1 MRPSQIGFTL
11 IELLIVI
18 GIVSLLGAVLVP
30 QFIPVQDAA
39 NAVGDAANLRIH
51 HGWLQAYE
59 RKHGSLPME
68 GGYRFVMATWT
79 SGVVAPTE
87 ENFDRFFTPGPAR
100 QNDLT
105 YADLRK
111 RVQRGDNPWPTLD
124 AVDSASTHY
133 VGRSRQH
140 LRTRQQGPG
149 EAWMADDN
157 EGAWNLRDGT
167 LNVLLCDGNVRTYS
181 FAQLQ
186 ELFSVGAFDAQNPV
200 VTHGQDSPVPACR
213 TLANEPK

>member
-18 GIVSLLGAVLVP
+18 GIVSLLVAVLGP

-39 NAVGDAANLRIH
+39 YGVADAANLRTH
-51 HGWLQAYE
+51 HGWLLTYE

-79 SGVVAPTE
+79 SGVAAPTE

-111 RVQRGDNPWPTLD
+111 RVARGENPWPDLE

-140 LRTRQQGPG
+140 LKTRQQSPG

-167 LNVLLCDGNVRTYS
+167 LNVLLCDGTVRTYS
-181 FAQLQ
+181 FPQLQ
-186 ELFSVGAFDAQNPV
+186 ELFGVDAFAAQNPV
-200 VTHGQDSPVPACR
+200 VTFGPDSPVPVCR